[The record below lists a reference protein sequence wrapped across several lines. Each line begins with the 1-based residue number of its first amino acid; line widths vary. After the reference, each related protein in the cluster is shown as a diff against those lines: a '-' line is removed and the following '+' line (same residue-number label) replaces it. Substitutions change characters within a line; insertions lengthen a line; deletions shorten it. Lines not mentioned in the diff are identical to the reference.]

1 MAMTMTLKHLQRTPS
16 GKWQYRRRWPTALS
30 EVVSRAPF
38 KKTLQGRSEAELL
51 REYPKVEAEYHR
63 QVKAMLGEQVSE
75 KVRSARAAWEAAV
88 REGNRLV
95 GEVVGLD
102 DEADRRDVL
111 AESLLARK
119 ADPVLI
125 KAIMAPKESPPE
137 HSLWDAQELYLK
149 EKLKGGE
156 GSENREAR
164 VRLERVFGRV
174 RAALGDRAD
183 VSLIEMTRQN
193 AKDIVAHMLA
203 TERNGGGKLSPAS
216 VKREIAQLKAV
227 VAYAIKEFDL
237 EGKAINRFSGLEIE
251 GTQGIAAELAAE
263 EKRLPLPRQVVAE
276 MRRKLTGDLN
286 LIWRLLDGT
295 GCRLAEVTGLRV
307 EDVIIDGDLPHLRVR
322 WHADRRVKTRSSIRS
337 IPLVGDTLEA
347 AREAVKLAGERT
359 ALFPSYARERG
370 PDAASAILMKHL
382 RSFSRDKRHTVH
394 SLRHG
399 MKDRMRKAGIEK
411 TTQDLILGHAIPGA
425 AEGYGKGGEGVLDL
439 TMKAMR
445 KVAEGS

>member
-1 MAMTMTLKHLQRTPS
+1 MAMTMTLKHLQKTPS

-30 EVVSRAPF
+30 AVVSKAPF
-38 KKTLQGRSEAELL
+38 KMTLQAQSEVELL

-63 QVKAMLGEQVSE
+63 QVKAILTQAAVG
-75 KVRSARAAWEAAV
+75 KVDSARAAWEAAV
-88 REGNRLV
+88 READRMV
-95 GEVVGLD
+95 AEVIGLD
-102 DEADRRDVL
+102 DEGDRRGVL
-111 AESLLARK
+111 ADSLLALK

-125 KAIMAPKESPPE
+125 KAVMAPSLPAPA
-137 HSLWDAQELYLK
+137 HSLWDAQEIYLR
-149 EKLKGGE
+149 EKLKGGQ

-174 RAALGDRAD
+174 RAALGGRAD
-183 VSLIEMTRQN
+183 VPLIEMTRQD

-203 TERNGGGKLSPAS
+203 SEKNGGGKLSPAS
-216 VKREIAQLKAV
+216 VKREVAQLKAV

-237 EGKAINRFSGLEIE
+237 EGKAINRFAGLEIE
-251 GTQGIAAELAAE
+251 GTQGIEAEAAAE
-263 EKRLPLPRQVVAE
+263 EKRLPLPRKVVAD

-307 EDVIIDGDLPHLRVR
+307 EDVSIDGDLPHLRVR

-337 IPLVGDTLEA
+337 VPLVGDALDA
-347 AREAVKLAGERT
+347 AREALKLAGDGT

-382 RSFSRDKRHTVH
+382 RTFSKDKRHTVH

-399 MKDRMRKAGIEK
+399 MKDRMRKAGVEK

-425 AEGYGKGGEGVLDL
+425 AEGYAKGGEGVLML
-439 TMKAMR
+439 TMEAMR
-445 KVAEGS
+445 KVGS